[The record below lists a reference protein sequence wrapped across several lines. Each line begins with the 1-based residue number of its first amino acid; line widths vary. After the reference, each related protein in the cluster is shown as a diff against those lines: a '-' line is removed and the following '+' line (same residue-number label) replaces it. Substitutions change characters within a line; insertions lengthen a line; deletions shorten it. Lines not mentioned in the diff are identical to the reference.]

1 MGLNLGDFK
10 WLNLDL
16 ELILGRNAGA
26 MVGPFK
32 NWDLGAGEEGAG
44 WNMVKA
50 GGMWDYATTNKV
62 SRKGNGEGCVYRL

>member
-32 NWDLGAGEEGAG
+32 NWDLGEGEEGAG

-50 GGMWDYATTNKV
+50 EGMWD
-62 SRKGNGEGCVYRL
+62 